1 MYKTKDAWCSWSPPP
16 NRDRPTRRMVSF
28 LSKHVEGGGPQKK
41 PNPPP
46 PSDRILLLLSPGA
59 IRIRSAVSF
68 AFLPPPPTATPLSP
82 SFFLFHPRSFRPSL
96 LIAVSGPRARTRA
109 GRGCRPRELW
119 WAKATWL
126 VYGVLARPIAR
137 LAVEVFFFFR
147 VITGREVF
155 SIAYLVP

>member
-1 MYKTKDAWCSWSPPP
+1 MLLVPSP
-16 NRDRPTRRMVSF
+16 NRDRPTRTRGSS
-28 LSKHVEGGGPQKK
+28 LSKRMEGGGPQKK
-41 PNPPP
+41 PSPPP
-46 PSDRILLLLSPGA
+46 PSDRVLLFLSPGA
-59 IRIRSAVSF
+59 IRIRSAMSF

-82 SFFLFHPRSFRPSL
+82 RFFFLFHPRGFRPSL